1 MAEQKVLIVDDNP
14 QNIQLAAAQLKGGDV
29 SLAFARSGAEAL
41 AAIAEESFD
50 LLLVDIMMPEMDGFE
65 LCTKIKE
72 NPGYRD
78 VPLIFLT
85 ARDDKESIVRG
96 FGVGAADYIAK
107 PFFGPELA
115 YRVRT
120 HLRLR
125 DALVRLEAINASLN
139 VDLLEAL
146 EKEQDLSRTREDLAR
161 DNRKLYE
168 QATRDALTGLANRRS
183 MTTVAEYE
191 YDRLVR
197 SKKKLGLILG
207 DIDHFKRVNDTH
219 GHDCGDRV
227 LIKVAEVLVQ
237 STRRQDQV
245 ARWGGEEFLILLP
258 DTTARGAAIVA
269 EKIRVAIRQESV
281 TCYAGESPTSIGVTM
296 TFGVA
301 ECDARSTPEAP
312 IETALRR
319 ADEALYEGKSSGRDR
334 VCIRT

>member
-1 MAEQKVLIVDDNP
+1 
-14 QNIQLAAAQLKGGDV
+14 
-29 SLAFARSGAEAL
+29 
-41 AAIAEESFD
+41 
-50 LLLVDIMMPEMDGFE
+50 
-65 LCTKIKE
+65 
-72 NPGYRD
+72 
-78 VPLIFLT
+78 
-85 ARDDKESIVRG
+85 
-96 FGVGAADYIAK
+96 
-107 PFFGPELA
+107 
-115 YRVRT
+115 
-120 HLRLR
+120 
-125 DALVRLEAINASLN
+125 LN

-168 QATRDALTGLANRRS
+168 QATKDALTGLANRRS
-183 MTTVAEYE
+183 VTTVAEYE

-227 LIKVAEVLVQ
+227 LIRVAEILVQ

-258 DTTARGAAIVA
+258 DTTAHGAAIVA

-312 IETALRR
+312 IEAALRR
-319 ADEALYEGKSSGRDR
+319 ADEALYEGKSSGRDQ